1 MAKKLST
8 KDYKLIL
15 THYGRT
21 IPKSKSDI
29 KKMAETLIAQKLCS
43 CIKKISK
50 TTSKTTSKTVKKRDY
65 KNNTG
70 IDSVGICTA
79 SILKN
84 RGMKYSTFS
93 CKKRKIT
100 NLKKTRKIKYIPF
113 RKRYA
118 KTYLLEKGMPKLTF

>member
-1 MAKKLST
+1 MPKKLST

-15 THYGRT
+15 THYGRA
-21 IPKSKSDI
+21 IPKSKIAI
-29 KKMAETLIAQKLCS
+29 KKMAETLVTQKLCS
-43 CIKKISK
+43 CIKKITK
-50 TTSKTTSKTVKKRDY
+50 TTSKTLKKRNY

-100 NLKKTRKIKYIPF
+100 NLKKTRKITFRKIPF
-113 RKRYA
+113 RGKI
-118 KTYLLEKGMPKLTF
+118 